1 MKTKLLITLITL
13 ISILIT
19 GLVSYRL
26 FRLEDYSASSL
37 LTIASYLSIVLGVY
51 MLSNKKQKPALH

>member
-1 MKTKLLITLITL
+1 MKTKLVITLITL

-26 FRLEDYSASSL
+26 FRLEDYNASSL
-37 LTIASYLSIVLGVY
+37 LIIASYLSIVFSVY
-51 MLSNKKQKPALH
+51 ILSNKRPVLH

>member
-1 MKTKLLITLITL
+1 MKTKLAITLITL

-26 FRLEDYSASSL
+26 FRQEDYNASSL
-37 LTIASYLSIVLGVY
+37 LIIASYLSIVFGVY
-51 MLSNKKQKPALH
+51 ILSNKRPVMH